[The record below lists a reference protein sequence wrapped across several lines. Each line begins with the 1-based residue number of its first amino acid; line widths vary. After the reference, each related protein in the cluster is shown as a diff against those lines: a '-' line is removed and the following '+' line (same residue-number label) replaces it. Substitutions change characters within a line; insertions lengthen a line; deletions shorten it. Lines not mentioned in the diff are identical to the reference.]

1 VDPAAG
7 DVSSLLLAAGD
18 PTSLVDWLTDSSTR
32 AGSGSIPEQAWTT
45 LWHSMAALMVVVAT
59 MVPLALVL
67 AHHRRAELVSAW
79 LVNIGRAVPTVTVVG
94 LLVIVSLRNGL
105 GFEPWPIL
113 IALVL
118 LALPPVFTNT
128 YTGVRGVDPGAVD
141 AARAMGLSTFAV
153 MTRLELPLA
162 LPLVMG
168 GIRTAAVQLLATE
181 PVAAFFGG
189 SGLGLYLYL
198 GLAQDD
204 VYQVQAGAVLVCAV
218 ALSADALLALL
229 GRLVVPR
236 GLRLTDRPRRPRSIR
251 SPKPGESHAVQTT

>member
-1 VDPAAG
+1 M
-7 DVSSLLLAAGD
+7 SLPMLLAAD
-18 PTSLVDWLTDSSTR
+18 EPTSLIEWLTDSSTR
-32 AGSGSIPEQAWTT
+32 LRSGPIPEQAWTT
-45 LWHSMAALMVVVAT
+45 LWHSTAALAVVVAT

-67 AHHRRAELVSAW
+67 AHHRKAELLSSW

-128 YTGVRGVDPGAVD
+128 YTGVRGVDPSTVD
-141 AARAMGLSTFAV
+141 AARAMGLSTTAV
-153 MTRLELPLA
+153 MTRVELPLA
-162 LPLVMG
+162 LPLILG

-189 SGLGLYLYL
+189 TGLGLYLYL
-198 GLAQDD
+198 GLAEDD

-218 ALSADALLALL
+218 ALSADLLLALVS
-229 GRLVVPR
+229 RLLIPR
-236 GLRLTDRPRRPRSIR
+236 GLRLDARRAGRSSR
-251 SPKPGESHAVQTT
+251 AHRRRDASGDAAPTATATAS